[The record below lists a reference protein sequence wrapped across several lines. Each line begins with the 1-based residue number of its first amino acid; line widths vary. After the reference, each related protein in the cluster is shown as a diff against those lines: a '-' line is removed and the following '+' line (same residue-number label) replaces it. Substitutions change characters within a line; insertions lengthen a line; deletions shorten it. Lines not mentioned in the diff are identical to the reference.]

1 MAINDVGGIE
11 NWRVGY
17 RLPFPNL
24 VPAILKVLV
33 CISFRTMKKL
43 RNNLILNG
51 ITVTFDTDG

>member
-1 MAINDVGGIE
+1 MAINDVEGIE

-24 VPAILKVLV
+24 GPAI
-33 CISFRTMKKL
+33 CIKGFNISLRTMKKV

-51 ITVTFDTDG
+51 ISVTFDIEG